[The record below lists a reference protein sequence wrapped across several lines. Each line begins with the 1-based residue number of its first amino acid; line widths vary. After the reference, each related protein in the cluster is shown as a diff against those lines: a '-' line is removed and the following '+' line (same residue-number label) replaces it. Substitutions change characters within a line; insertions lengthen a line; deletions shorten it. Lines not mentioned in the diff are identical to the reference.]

1 MKINTDEISAEE
13 AAENNTWAEK
23 MSKYQ
28 PLWEYISSLNED
40 NTVLSFDKVEAI
52 LGFAVDHSF
61 LTYKKELSTFGY
73 GVGKISMKEHTIHFN
88 KV

>member
-1 MKINTDEISAEE
+1 M
-13 AAENNTWAEK
+13 WAEK

-40 NTVLSFDKVEAI
+40 NTVLSFDKAEAI

-61 LTYKKELSTFGY
+61 LTYKKELSAFGY
-73 GVGKISMKEHTIHFN
+73 CAGKISMKERTIHFN
-88 KV
+88 RV